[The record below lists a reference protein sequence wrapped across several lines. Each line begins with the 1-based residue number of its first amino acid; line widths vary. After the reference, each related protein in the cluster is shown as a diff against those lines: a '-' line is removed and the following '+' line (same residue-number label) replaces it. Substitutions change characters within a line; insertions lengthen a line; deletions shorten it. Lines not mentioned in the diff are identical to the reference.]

1 MMKKMNA
8 KIKLDGNKVLTYGV
22 SNLTAAKV
30 RAKELRGN
38 AALIMAGLLAEGE
51 TVVSD
56 CQYVKR
62 GYEDI
67 CRDLKSLG
75 AMIYE
80 NEEE

>member
-1 MMKKMNA
+1 MNA
-8 KIKLDGNKVLTYGV
+8 GIKLTGNKVLTYGV
-22 SNLTAAKV
+22 SKLTAAKV

-38 AALIMAGLLAEGE
+38 AALIMAGLVAEGE
-51 TVVSD
+51 TVVDD

-67 CRDLKSLG
+67 CRDLKNLG

>member
-1 MMKKMNA
+1 MNA
-8 KIKLDGNKVLTYGV
+8 GIKLSGNKVSTCGV
-22 SNLTAAKV
+22 SKLTAAKV

-51 TVVSD
+51 TVVLD